1 LGGGVEKAA
10 VDGGD
15 GRGADLGCAG
25 DFAVDYEA
33 VGSVRLAGVVA
44 VLCVVHWAS
53 GASGGDAARRAAV
66 KLAVGRI
73 AAREGVDVRLA
84 EAVAE
89 TESAYDSEA
98 VSGKGAVGV
107 MQLMPGTARALG
119 VRNVRDIEENITGGV
134 RYLKYLRALYGGD
147 LHLVLAAYNAGPGAV
162 AKYRGVP
169 PYMETREYITAVMG
183 RYYGVRL
190 ERRKGARKVA
200 SVLLAGGPTV
210 CGGSEMAYD
219 AGGRL
224 YVRARAV
231 GAECGARER

>member
-1 LGGGVEKAA
+1 M
-10 VDGGD
+10 
-15 GRGADLGCAG
+15 RC
-25 DFAVDYEA
+25 F
-33 VGSVRLAGVVA
+33 GVVA
-44 VLCVVHWAS
+44 VLCCAGWAS
-53 GASGGDAARRAAV
+53 GAGGEDAARRAAV

-89 TESAYDSEA
+89 TESAYNSEA

-107 MQLMPGTARALG
+107 MQLMPGTSRALG
-119 VRNVRDIEENITGGV
+119 VRNARDVEENVTGGV
-134 RYLKYLRALYGGD
+134 RYLKYLRGLYGGD

-183 RYYGVRL
+183 RYYGVPAA
-190 ERRKGARKVA
+190 RRQGARKVE

-219 AGGRL
+219 AAGRL
-224 YVRARAV
+224 YVRARSV
-231 GAECGARER
+231 GAGCGARER